1 LKVIELE
8 QLVLSLYQQ
17 KLIAGLQFGRVVFIT
32 DARGIQSMPS
42 FAYTA
47 RETATGRE
55 IRSTVEAVTE
65 QSAIAA
71 LLNRNLLVVSIQE
84 KIAKKGKSQGGKV
97 SLSDLVVF
105 TRQLATMIDAGIA
118 IVQALQALAD
128 QTPNKVMRDVIRDVC
143 SRVESGESFS
153 EALQK
158 HPKTFNRLY
167 YSMIAAGEK
176 GGLLSEIMARL
187 ATYLE
192 NTERL
197 RKKVKTALMYPTA
210 VTVVA
215 ICITTFLL
223 VKVIPT
229 FKDVYS
235 GFGAQLPGPTQ
246 VLMDISDI
254 VKHWLPLLII
264 LAAGA
269 VWGWLYFIKTPT
281 GREFWDGRRI
291 KLPIFGAIAH
301 KICLARF
308 TRTLASLIR
317 SGVPIL
323 EVLQIVSQTVGNVVM
338 EKAIKTA
345 ATDIE
350 RGEGISA
357 ALGKNPIFPTM
368 VIRMM
373 SAGEQTGKI
382 DEMLERVSN
391 FLDEEIES
399 TLSGLMSLIEPLL
412 IVFLGIV
419 IGGMVICMFL
429 PIFNL
434 ANIVNGN
441 GH

>member
-1 LKVIELE
+1 
-8 QLVLSLYQQ
+8 
-17 KLIAGLQFGRVVFIT
+17 
-32 DARGIQSMPS
+32 MPS

-47 RETATGRE
+47 RETASGRE
-55 IRSTVEAVTE
+55 IRSSVEAANE

-84 KIAKKGKSQGGKV
+84 KLAKKGRAQGGKV
-97 SLSDLVVF
+97 NLSDLVVF

-118 IVQALQALAD
+118 IVQALQALAE

-143 SRVESGESFS
+143 SRVESGESYS

-158 HPKTFNRLY
+158 HPKIFNRLY
-167 YSMIAAGEK
+167 VSMISAGEK
-176 GGLLSEIMARL
+176 GGMIAEIMARL

-215 ICITTFLL
+215 IGITIFLL
-223 VKVIPT
+223 VKVIPV

-235 GFGAQLPGPTQ
+235 GFGAKLPAPTQ
-246 VLMDISDI
+246 ALMDISD
-254 VKHWLPLLII
+254 LLRNWFVLFII
-264 LAAGA
+264 AAGA
-269 VWGWLYFIKTPT
+269 AIWGWISYIKTKA
-281 GREFWDGRRI
+281 GREFWDSRRI
-291 KLPIFGAIAH
+291 KLPIFGSIAH

-323 EVLQIVSQTVGNVVM
+323 EVLQIVSQTVGNVIM

-345 ATDIE
+345 MGDIE
-350 RGEGISA
+350 RGEGIST
-357 ALGKNPIFPTM
+357 ALGKNPIFPSM
-368 VIRMM
+368 IIRML

-391 FLDEEIES
+391 FLDGEIES
-399 TLSGLMSLIEPLL
+399 TLSGLMSLLEPIL
-412 IVFLGIV
+412 IVVLGVV

-434 ANIVNGN
+434 ANIVSGN
-441 GH
+441 K